1 VLVLKVRII
10 KAALKLF
17 SQKGY
22 HASSVQEI
30 ANCAEISKSTLY
42 ANFTSK
48 NNILRSIYQFYLDS
62 LYEHLNVDLLETES
76 YEERIDNFKKILT
89 NYLNVAFEHEDFL
102 IMQMNEQKVNDPA
115 IAEYINVKRN
125 QLYRKWLD
133 IMRYVGGEDLD
144 YCSLDMVVIL
154 NSLIEEYSMVA
165 IFDRNTLKVND
176 LVDYI
181 CQVISCTFNGFA
193 NNKIEPILVEDHMP
207 EDLAEENLTVKDQLK
222 RKVDDLEVIIKNIR
236 LSKDKYIEVHSSL
249 KLIRKEITSQKGDL
263 IIIKGLLR
271 NIGQIKDL
279 RHIADFCIEIIK

>member
-1 VLVLKVRII
+1 MKVRII

-165 IFDRNTLKVND
+165 IFDRNTLKVDD

-207 EDLAEENLTVKDQLK
+207 EDLAEENFTVKDQLK

-279 RHIADFCIEIIK
+279 RHIADFCIELIK

>member
-1 VLVLKVRII
+1 MKVRII

>member
-1 VLVLKVRII
+1 MKKGLII
-10 KAALKLF
+10 
-17 SQKGY
+17 S
-22 HASSVQEI
+22 
-30 ANCAEISKSTLY
+30 
-42 ANFTSK
+42 
-48 NNILRSIYQFYLDS
+48 
-62 LYEHLNVDLLETES
+62 
-76 YEERIDNFKKILT
+76 
-89 NYLNVAFEHEDFL
+89 NVAFEHEDFL

-165 IFDRNTLKVND
+165 IFDRNTLKVDD

-207 EDLAEENLTVKDQLK
+207 EDLAEENFTVKDQLK

-279 RHIADFCIEIIK
+279 RHIADFCIELIK